1 MRSQAR
7 HRFKSFGMPAVLHKP
22 AKGLGAEVNT
32 QHEYE
37 GWDERR
43 IELETPSYA
52 TSVLDND
59 VGAEAQENS
68 CGQTS
73 A

>member
-1 MRSQAR
+1 
-7 HRFKSFGMPAVLHKP
+7 MPAVLHKP
-22 AKGLGAEVNT
+22 ARRLGAEVNA
-32 QHEYE
+32 QHECE

-43 IELETPSYA
+43 TELETPSYA

-59 VGAEAQENS
+59 VGAEAQEKS
-68 CGQTS
+68 CGQIS